1 MSCIP
6 LERCESSVRTLFRNL
21 KELCGMLHP
30 MSHPPEQAKRC
41 IQKDNFCSVLGKSHL
56 GAKRD
61 FEIWAFKVFFSL
73 DTKSTPQ
80 NGFQMPRPENQ
91 KCKEQTGDSSQ
102 GVRYPLVPLLGSK
115 NEVVA
120 PIFRF
125 RTDFLKSVLAKWHLG
140 ADFRKN
146 ST

>member
-1 MSCIP
+1 MY
-6 LERCESSVRTLFRNL
+6 
-21 KELCGMLHP
+21 
-30 MSHPPEQAKRC
+30 SHNKY
-41 IQKDNFCSVLGKSHL
+41 CSVLDKSHL

-61 FEIWAFKVFFSL
+61 FEIWVLKVFFSL

-80 NGFQMPRPENQ
+80 NGFQRLRPEYQNW
-91 KCKEQTGDSSQ
+91 KEYTGDSSQ
-102 GVRYPLVPLLGSK
+102 GMSQALVPLWGSE
-115 NEVVA
+115 NEVLA

-125 RTDFLKSVLAKWHLG
+125 RTDFLKSALAKCYFG

>member
-1 MSCIP
+1 
-6 LERCESSVRTLFRNL
+6 
-21 KELCGMLHP
+21 ML
-30 MSHPPEQAKRC
+30 
-41 IQKDNFCSVLGKSHL
+41 
-56 GAKRD
+56 
-61 FEIWAFKVFFSL
+61 
-73 DTKSTPQ
+73 
-80 NGFQMPRPENQ
+80 RPEYQ
-91 KCKEQTGDSSQ
+91 KGKQYTGDSSQ
-102 GVRYPLVPLLGSK
+102 GMSQALVPLWGSE